1 MKVTCDKCECEMK
14 ITSTFRYYCAGCKNE
29 IEMAFIQ
36 DANSKYRD
44 KHKKN
49 IEWAKIKG
57 NEVIIQ
63 Q

>member
-1 MKVTCDKCECEMK
+1 
-14 ITSTFRYYCAGCKNE
+14 
-29 IEMAFIQ
+29 MAFIQ

>member
-1 MKVTCDKCECEMK
+1 MKVTCEKCECEMK
-14 ITSTFRYYCAGCKNE
+14 ITSTFRYYCPECKNE

-44 KHKKN
+44 KHKNN